1 MYTRQKTSSSTYEVR
16 NKKRKRDQIFLKKNQ
31 LSGKKASIGIIL
43 GVSLTLV
50 TIALQCVAFFT
61 PHWKEV
67 SPNTHSLYVDGIDAL
82 IRTEV
87 LHYFNS
93 VHRYTRHS
101 YGLFERCEYLL
112 SNSSKYSN
120 HRDDLFDINISNRQ
134 KTCTKNFLPSYR
146 DEHFD
151 ECHSLPYYRFC
162 TKKSEKIF
170 DISNDYLRAT
180 FDISASRTIIAA
192 PYSCD
197 CHYPPYVKACHVFGI
212 LALIFLFVTS
222 LLFGLFPF
230 VKHTHHRLKL
240 KCFAVL
246 SSLFSILFIMI
257 NLIITYQHLEYES
270 IEYLIAIERHY
281 KLSQIY
287 KLSQDMKT
295 TIDRFLLSI
304 NIRTGYS
311 AIIAWIAFVLS
322 IIDGIFLL
330 VTCKISHDNDDK
342 ENQTTLIP
350 SDFSQDEE
358 LRTTSTPLTFT
369 AVINDPQSPPPALPV
384 MNNHAET
391 YSFPSDSLNKKY
403 QPPQIRFE
411 DEV

>member
-146 DEHFD
+146 DE
-151 ECHSLPYYRFC
+151 
-162 TKKSEKIF
+162 
-170 DISNDYLRAT
+170 
-180 FDISASRTIIAA
+180 
-192 PYSCD
+192 
-197 CHYPPYVKACHVFGI
+197 ACHIIVFVQKKVKKFLI
-212 LALIFLFVTS
+212 LVMIIFV
-222 LLFGLFPF
+222 
-230 VKHTHHRLKL
+230 
-240 KCFAVL
+240 
-246 SSLFSILFIMI
+246 
-257 NLIITYQHLEYES
+257 QHLIYLLHVQLSLHHTPVIVIIHHMSKHVMCLEY
-270 IEYLIAIERHY
+270 
-281 KLSQIY
+281 
-287 KLSQDMKT
+287 
-295 TIDRFLLSI
+295 
-304 NIRTGYS
+304 
-311 AIIAWIAFVLS
+311 
-322 IIDGIFLL
+322 
-330 VTCKISHDNDDK
+330 
-342 ENQTTLIP
+342 
-350 SDFSQDEE
+350 
-358 LRTTSTPLTFT
+358 
-369 AVINDPQSPPPALPV
+369 
-384 MNNHAET
+384 
-391 YSFPSDSLNKKY
+391 
-403 QPPQIRFE
+403 
-411 DEV
+411 